1 MWSKYRSEII
11 TQTKNN
17 KLDYLTDL
25 AFRSINRLFV
35 VSFKNR
41 NDDPTRDSFDK
52 YYMLLANIKNFN
64 ALIDNKPLF
73 DQLIKTNK
81 KRM

>member
-1 MWSKYRSEII
+1 M
-11 TQTKNN
+11 
-17 KLDYLTDL
+17 
-25 AFRSINRLFV
+25 FV

-64 ALIDNKPLF
+64 ALIDNKLLF

>member
-64 ALIDNKPLF
+64 ALIDNKLLF

>member
-1 MWSKYRSEII
+1 MWSKYTSEII

-64 ALIDNKPLF
+64 ALIDNKRLF

>member
-11 TQTKNN
+11 TQTKSN

-64 ALIDNKPLF
+64 ALIDNKLLF